1 MKAPAF
7 DYVKPKDL
15 PEALRLLQQYGAG
28 AQVLAGG
35 QSLMAIMNLG
45 LAMPEILVDITGIDG
60 LRDIQETE
68 QGIRVG
74 ALVTHAMLESNLLI
88 AQKVPLLWQCVPHVA
103 HMAIRNVGT
112 IGGSMALA
120 DPAAE
125 YPAVSLALNATITLI
140 GPDGQRDVAAQDYF
154 LGLYETARKEDE
166 LLVAVTFP
174 KVTADEIMI
183 FDELTRR
190 RGDYALCG
198 LAAAFSVKSGV
209 ITAARLAYLSIGD
222 TPVLA
227 EAAARLLVGN
237 KPDDALIEAVQ
248 NALVND
254 LSPRGDLHGSA
265 EGKLHWA
272 KVLLARSL
280 RKLEKSA

>member
-74 ALVTHAMLESNLLI
+74 ALVTHATLESSALI

-174 KVTADEIMI
+174 KVSTDEVMI

-198 LAAAFSVKSGV
+198 LAAAFTVKSGV

-227 EAAARLLVGN
+227 EAAARSLVGN
-237 KPDDALIEAVQ
+237 EPDHALIEAAQ
-248 NALVND
+248 NALLND

-280 RKLEKSA
+280 RELEKSA

>member
-7 DYVKPKDL
+7 DYKKPGSID
-15 PEALRLLQQYGAG
+15 EALGLMRQYGAG

-45 LAMPEILVDITGIDG
+45 LATPEVLIDITGIDG
-60 LRDIQETE
+60 LRDIVVTE
-68 QGIRVG
+68 RHVRIG
-74 ALVTHAMLESNLLI
+74 ALVTHARLQASPDV
-88 AQKVPLLWQCVPHVA
+88 AQHVPLLWQSVPHVA
-103 HMAIRNVGT
+103 HMAIRNAGT

-125 YPAVSLALNATITLI
+125 YPAVALALDALI
-140 GPDGQRDVAAQDYF
+140 SLQGPGGVREVAASDYF
-154 LGLYETARKEDE
+154 LGLYETARASDE
-166 LLVAVTFP
+166 LLVAVSFP
-174 KVTADEIMI
+174 KVQPHERMV

-198 LAAAFSVKSGV
+198 LAGAFQMQGAQIQS
-209 ITAARLAYLSIGD
+209 ARLAYLSVGD

-227 EAAARLLVGN
+227 ASAAAALVGRAPDEAALAAAR
-237 KPDDALIEAVQ
+237 DALAQ
-248 NALVND
+248 D

-265 EGKLHWA
+265 QSKLHWA
-272 KVLLARSL
+272 GVLLARSIRQL
-280 RKLEKSA
+280 GSSI

>member
-74 ALVTHAMLESNLLI
+74 ALVTHAILESNLLI

-103 HMAIRNVGT
+103 HLAIRNVGT
-112 IGGSMALA
+112 LGGSMALA

>member
-15 PEALRLLQQYGAG
+15 PEALRLLQQFGAG

>member
-60 LRDIQETE
+60 LRDIQETAH
-68 QGIRVG
+68 GIRVG
-74 ALVTHAMLESNLLI
+74 ALVTHATLESNALI
-88 AQKVPLLWQCVPHVA
+88 AQKVPLLWQSVPHVA
-103 HMAIRNVGT
+103 HMAVRNVGT

-166 LLVAVTFP
+166 LLIAVTFP
-174 KVTADEIMI
+174 KVSAGEIMI

-198 LAAAFSVKSGV
+198 LAAAFTLKSGV
-209 ITAARLAYLSIGD
+209 ITAARLAYLSVGD

-227 EAAARLLVGN
+227 EAAARLLVDK
-237 KPDDALIEAVQ
+237 KPDLALIEAAQ

-254 LSPRGDLHGSA
+254 LSPRGDLHGSS

-280 RKLEKSA
+280 RELEKSA

>member
-198 LAAAFSVKSGV
+198 LAAAFTVKSGV
-209 ITAARLAYLSIGD
+209 ISAARLAYLSIGD

-227 EAAARLLVGN
+227 EAAGRSLVGN
-237 KPDDALIEAVQ
+237 KPDQALIEIAQ
-248 NALVND
+248 NTLVND

-280 RKLEKSA
+280 RELEKSA

>member
-35 QSLMAIMNLG
+35 QSLIAIMNLG

>member
-74 ALVTHAMLESNLLI
+74 ALVTHAILESNLLI

-103 HMAIRNVGT
+103 HLAIRNVGT
-112 IGGSMALA
+112 LGGSMALA

-248 NALVND
+248 NVLVND

>member
-45 LAMPEILVDITGIDG
+45 LAMPQILVDITGIDG
-60 LRDIQETE
+60 LRDIQETDR
-68 QGIRVG
+68 GIRIG
-74 ALVTHAMLESNLLI
+74 ALVTHATLESSALI

-103 HMAIRNVGT
+103 HMAIRNAGT

-140 GPDGQRDVAAQDYF
+140 GPGGQREVAAQDYF

-174 KVTADEIMI
+174 KVSTDEVMI

-198 LAAAFSVKSGV
+198 LAAAFTVKSGV

-227 EAAARLLVGN
+227 EAAAQSLVGN
-237 KPDDALIEAVQ
+237 KPDHAHIEAAQ

-280 RKLEKSA
+280 RQLEKSA

>member
-74 ALVTHAMLESNLLI
+74 ALVTHAMLESNLLV

-248 NALVND
+248 NVLVND

>member
-15 PEALRLLQQYGAG
+15 AEALRLLQQYGAG
-28 AQVLAGG
+28 AQILAGG

-60 LRDIQETE
+60 LKDIQETE
-68 QGIRVG
+68 KGIRVG
-74 ALVTHAMLESNLLI
+74 ALVTHSTLESSALI
-88 AQKVPLLWQCVPHVA
+88 AQKVPLLWQSVPHVA
-103 HMAIRNVGT
+103 HMAIRNAGT
-112 IGGSMALA
+112 LGGSVALA

-125 YPAVSLALNATITLI
+125 YPAVCLALNATITLV
-140 GPDGQRDVAAQDYF
+140 GPNGHRDVAAQDYF

-166 LLVAVTFP
+166 LLIAVTFP
-174 KVTADEIMI
+174 KVSAGEIMI

-198 LAAAFSVKSGV
+198 LAAAFTLKSGV
-209 ITAARLAYLSIGD
+209 ITAARLAYLSVGD

-227 EAAARLLVGN
+227 EAAARLLVDK
-237 KPDDALIEAVQ
+237 KPDIALIEAAQ

-254 LSPRGDLHGSA
+254 LSPRGDLHGSS

-280 RKLEKSA
+280 RELEKSA

>member
-60 LRDIQETE
+60 LRDIQETAH
-68 QGIRVG
+68 GIRVG
-74 ALVTHAMLESNLLI
+74 ALVTHATLESSALI

-174 KVTADEIMI
+174 KVSTDEVMI

-198 LAAAFSVKSGV
+198 LAAAFTVKSGV
-209 ITAARLAYLSIGD
+209 ISAARLAYLSIGD

-227 EAAARLLVGN
+227 EAAARSLVGN
-237 KPDDALIEAVQ
+237 KPDHALIEVAQ

-280 RKLEKSA
+280 RELEKSA

>member
-15 PEALRLLQQYGAG
+15 PEVLNVLRQYGTG

-45 LAMPEILVDITGIDG
+45 LAMPEILVDITGVEQLKG
-60 LRDIQETE
+60 IQETAT
-68 QGIRVG
+68 GIRVG
-74 ALVTHAMLESNLLI
+74 ALVTHAMLEASPVVEQHI
-88 AQKVPLLWQCVPHVA
+88 PLLWQSVPHVA

-112 IGGSMALA
+112 LGGSIALA

-125 YPAVSLALNATITLI
+125 YPAVALALNATVHLMGLD
-140 GPDGQRDVAAQDYF
+140 GPRDVVAQDYF
-154 LGLYETARKEDE
+154 WGLYETARADDE
-166 LLVAVTFP
+166 VLVGVTFP
-174 KVTADEIMI
+174 KVAANQVMV

-198 LAAAFSVKSGV
+198 LAAAFTLKDGY
-209 ITAARLAYLSIGD
+209 IAGARLAYLSMAD

-227 EAAARLLVGN
+227 QAAARSLVGQQPN
-237 KPDDALIEAVQ
+237 AALIEAAQ
-248 NALVND
+248 HALGSD
-254 LSPRGDLHGSA
+254 LSPRGDLHGTA
-265 EGKLHWA
+265 QGKLHWA

-280 RKLEKSA
+280 RQLENRT